1 MFLVAKLITT
11 VDSVLT
17 RLAQKEKASSPMTK
31 ERILSLLGDIRE
43 VGFQTW
49 THYHAE
55 EKDGAV
61 EHFIASDSLWV
72 QANVYESAAQLH
84 IFSRETSHILAE
96 RRYRWRG
103 RRADAP
109 VLSCVWVTDEEFQY
123 LKTLGASEQL
133 LPDAASRFF
142 GSMLDWVGHSEYVTH
157 ATRFF
162 GTVERAEELT
172 QQMFDAAR
180 HRLGITFEL

>member
-11 VDSVLT
+11 VDSMLT
-17 RLAQKEKASSPMTK
+17 FLSQKEKASSPMTK
-31 ERILSLLGDIRE
+31 ERILALLGDIPE
-43 VGFQTW
+43 VGFQSW
-49 THYHAE
+49 THYHVE
-55 EKDGAV
+55 ERNETV
-61 EHFIASDSLWV
+61 EHFIASDGIWV
-72 QANVYESAAQLH
+72 QANIYESAAQFH
-84 IFSRETSHILAE
+84 VFSRETSHILAE

-142 GSMLDWVGHSEYVTH
+142 GSMLDWTGNAEYPTR
-157 ATRFF
+157 AKRFF

-172 QQMFDAAR
+172 QQMFEAAR
-180 HRLGITFEL
+180 HHLGITFEL